1 MNNFKKKIPLEK
13 RKSESN
19 NVMSKYKDRLPI
31 IVQKFN
37 DCKLPDIDKC
47 KFLVPKDMNMGQF
60 IYIIRKRIKLK
71 PEEALFVIVNNNLV
85 SSSEQINSVYEKHKD
100 EDGFLYVIYTSE
112 NTFG

>member
-1 MNNFKKKIPLEK
+1 MWP
-13 RKSESN
+13 
-19 NVMSKYKDRLPI
+19 YW
-31 IVQKFN
+31 
-37 DCKLPDIDKC
+37 C
-47 KFLVPKDMNMGQF
+47 G
-60 IYIIRKRIKLK
+60 YIIRKRIKLK